1 MRPIVI
7 MGVQGT
13 GKSTVGALLA
23 DALDVPFVDG
33 DDLHPPANRAKM
45 AGGTPLDD
53 ADRAPWL
60 RDVGARLA
68 AGDAPVVACSAL
80 TVAYRDLIRSE
91 APDAV
96 FVHLVGDR
104 DVLAARIAGRD
115 HEYMPAT
122 LLDSQLATLEPL
134 EAREDAVALSIAA
147 APEAIVVA
155 AVAWL
160 ER

>member
-23 DALDVPFVDG
+23 DALGVPFVDG

-80 TVAYRDLIRSE
+80 TVAYRDLIRGE

-104 DVLAARIAGRD
+104 ELLAARIAGRD